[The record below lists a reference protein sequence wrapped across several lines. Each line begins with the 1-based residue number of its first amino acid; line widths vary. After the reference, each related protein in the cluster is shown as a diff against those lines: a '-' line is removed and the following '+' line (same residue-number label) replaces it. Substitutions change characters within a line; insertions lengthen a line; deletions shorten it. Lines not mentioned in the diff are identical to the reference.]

1 MGRKQLIL
9 PSSAV
14 VGMNWKGEMTMEY
27 GILFFV
33 LIFIIAIL
41 YSSVGHGGASGY
53 LAIMALFAVSPE
65 YMRASALILNLFVA
79 GISFYSYYRGGFF
92 RLKLL
97 LPFIVLSIPMSFIG
111 ARIEINPTTYKII
124 LGIFLLIAIARMLFT
139 AGKPENTRP
148 VNIPFALAIGAFLG
162 FFSGMIGIGGGI
174 ILSPFLLLLRW
185 ATIKETAAISAIF
198 IFLNSAA
205 GISGLASKGNL
216 NPVPEIYLL
225 IALGIAGSLIGSH
238 LGRVKLTSVRLTYLL
253 AAVLLFASF
262 KLFYF

>member
-1 MGRKQLIL
+1 MGYGLI
-9 PSSAV
+9 
-14 VGMNWKGEMTMEY
+14 
-27 GILFFV
+27 FFV
-33 LIFIIAIL
+33 LIFVTAIL

-65 YMRASALILNLFVA
+65 NMRASALILNLFVA

-97 LPFIVLSIPMSFIG
+97 LPFIALSVPMSFLG
-111 ARIEINPTTYKII
+111 ARLEINPTTYKII
-124 LGIFLLIAIARMLFT
+124 LGIFLLIAIARMIFT
-139 AGKPENTRP
+139 AKKPESTNP
-148 VNIPFALAIGAFLG
+148 VNIPVALGIGAFLG

-174 ILSPFLLLLRW
+174 ILSPVLLLFRW
-185 ATIKETAAISAIF
+185 ATIKQTAAVSAVF
-198 IFLNSAA
+198 IFLNSAS
-205 GISGLASKGNL
+205 GILGLASLGAL

-225 IALGIAGSLIGSH
+225 IGLGIAGSLIGSH
-238 LGRVKLTSVRLTYLL
+238 LGRVKLTSLKLTYLL

>member
-1 MGRKQLIL
+1 
-9 PSSAV
+9 
-14 VGMNWKGEMTMEY
+14 MEY
-27 GILFFV
+27 GLIFFV
-33 LIFIIAIL
+33 LIFITAIL

-65 YMRASALILNLFVA
+65 NMRASALILNLFVA
-79 GISFYSYYRGGFF
+79 GISFYSYYKGGFF

-97 LPFIVLSIPMSFIG
+97 LPFIFLSIPMSFVG
-111 ARIEINPTTYKII
+111 ARIEINPTTYKIV

-139 AGKPENTRP
+139 AGKPKNTRS
-148 VNIPFALAIGAFLG
+148 VNIPFALVIGAFLG

-174 ILSPFLLLLRW
+174 ILSPILLLLRW

-205 GISGLASKGNL
+205 GLSGLASKGIL
-216 NPVPEIYLL
+216 NPIPEIYLL
-225 IALGIAGSLIGSH
+225 IAPGIAGSLIGSH
-238 LGRVKLTSVRLTYLL
+238 LGRVKLTSLKLTYLL